1 MNCAGIA
8 PPAKVL
14 GRNGPHAL
22 ELFLKVLQVNTAGTF
37 NTIRLASARM
47 AATEPDSNG
56 ERGAIVNTASVA
68 AFDGQIGQAAYSAS
82 KGAVVAMTLPIAREL
97 AAHGSSLDRAQAAAC
112 CHSISD
118 SLARSRA
125 RCIHRERQAFA
136 STRSR
141 QASWPRR

>member
-1 MNCAGIA
+1 VNCAGIA

-97 AAHGSSLDRAQAAAC
+97 AAHGSLLDRAQAA
-112 CHSISD
+112 IL
-118 SLARSRA
+118 SLTPSLA
-125 RCIHRERQAFA
+125 RCIHCERQAFA